1 MANNLYN
8 YPSGMSSIPTY
19 SYDPSLTGHSARYG
33 RTASSSSAV
42 QSEVG
47 VNGGVGSGAGV
58 HSLFSWGG
66 AGMAASFTDAM
77 LIEEIKRRNE
87 GDFLNFYFIFNLQG
101 KLALSL
107 VIGFIL

>member
-8 YPSGMSSIPTY
+8 YPSDMSSSIPTY

-33 RTASSSSAV
+33 RTDSSSSAV

-47 VNGGVGSGAGV
+47 INGGVGTGTGV

-66 AGMAASFTDAM
+66 SGGSASFADAM
-77 LIEEIKRRNE
+77 LIEGIKRRNE
-87 GDFLNFYFIFNLQG
+87 GDFLKFYFYF
-101 KLALSL
+101 
-107 VIGFIL
+107 